1 MYESIY
7 FNQDVVNNEMSE
19 DERIA
24 CNDFL
29 DMNLTSRDQDFDE
42 MMRSLS
48 GMDRG
53 LVIFAKSNFSAIMK
67 MWDARR
73 NQEKK
78 GSPMF

>member
-42 MMRSLS
+42 MMRPLS
-48 GMDRG
+48 GMDR
-53 LVIFAKSNFSAIMK
+53 
-67 MWDARR
+67 
-73 NQEKK
+73 
-78 GSPMF
+78 